1 MNTDRS
7 VSYPRES
14 VLTPS
19 VVLLLDRHPDAVTT
33 TVEQRRFEQPRTLSV
48 IAKAF
53 GAQVE
58 VPFSAR
64 QPELIPGCRSV
75 SWRCVDGWL
84 RIR

>member
-14 VLTPS
+14 VLTLS
-19 VVLLLDRHPDAVTT
+19 RALLLNRNPNAIAASI
-33 TVEQRRFEQPRTLSV
+33 EERRFEQPRTLSV

-53 GAQVE
+53 SAQVE

-64 QPELIPGCRSV
+64 QPELIAGGRGVGRS
-75 SWRCVDGWL
+75 RIDRWL